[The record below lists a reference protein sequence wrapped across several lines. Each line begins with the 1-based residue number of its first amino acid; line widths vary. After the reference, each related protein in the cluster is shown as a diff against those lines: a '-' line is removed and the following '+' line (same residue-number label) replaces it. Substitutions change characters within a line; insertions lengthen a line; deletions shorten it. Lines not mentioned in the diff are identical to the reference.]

1 MKGFKILEHS
11 DIEKD
16 LELYHRLGAKKGVYL
31 GFESMRKHYSMRTN
45 GVTDWT
51 GLPQS
56 GKTELLLECLFN
68 TSSFYGW
75 KHLLFVPDIGDEIE
89 VMAILIH
96 KYTGMTF
103 DKKYPNYI
111 DIHEVWKASSWL
123 FEHFHIMKKTEPTAT
138 ISPKEFWDFAV
149 EYKKEYGIHTATI
162 DSWKDMRHD
171 YHLYGGT
178 YAQYLS
184 YMLPYRNMLSEQ
196 NDIHFHTIIHPKTPR
211 RFEGKIQQPDIDDME
226 GGAQWNNS
234 GKVIISVHREN
245 KEGTD
250 ANVKMLK
257 IKPKVVGDWGFFGIN
272 FDPALSRYFDINPQA
287 RSQKQYA
294 TKEGKDNSLQPNTNF

>member
-1 MKGFKILEHS
+1 
-11 DIEKD
+11 
-16 LELYHRLGAKKGVYL
+16 
-31 GFESMRKHYSMRTN
+31 
-45 GVTDWT
+45 
-51 GLPQS
+51 
-56 GKTELLLECLFN
+56 
-68 TSSFYGW
+68 
-75 KHLLFVPDIGDEIE
+75 
-89 VMAILIH
+89 
-96 KYTGMTF
+96 MT
-103 DKKYPNYI
+103 
-111 DIHEVWKASSWL
+111 
-123 FEHFHIMKKTEPTAT
+123 KTEPTAT

-149 EYKKEYGIHTATI
+149 EYKKEHGIQTATI

-171 YHLYGGT
+171 YKDFGGT

-184 YMLPYRNMLSEQ
+184 YMLPYRNALSEK

-257 IKPKVVGDWGFFGIN
+257 IKPKIVGKWGFFGIN
-272 FDPALSRYFDINPQA
+272 FDPTVSRYYDINPHT
-287 RSQKQYA
+287 RDQKQFA
-294 TKEGKDNSLQPNTNF
+294 AKEIKEKPLEPNTSFFKE